1 MARLDS
7 KVAIITGGA
16 TGVGRGITRAFASE
30 GATVVIASRNRD
42 SMERAAAEMRPLGA
56 VETYQADVTDEAQV
70 AALFDHVVQRFG
82 RVDIAVNNAGI
93 EAGAPLHELPLETWE
108 RVIAVNLT
116 GVFLCCREAMRVMM
130 PRGGG
135 RIINIGSTAAQMP
148 RPDASAY
155 AASKFG
161 VVGLTH
167 SAAIEGRA
175 HGIAVCCLHPG
186 NVDIETRGPG
196 RIHPEPMM
204 EVSAVADA
212 AVAMAAMPPHVNLYQ
227 AIILPLGMPYLGRG

>member
-1 MARLDS
+1 MGKLDS
-7 KVAIITGGA
+7 KVAVITGGA
-16 TGVGRGITRAFASE
+16 TGVGRGISRAFASE
-30 GATVVIASRNRD
+30 GATVVIASRNRK
-42 SMERAAAEMRPLGA
+42 SLERAAAEIRPYGTVA
-56 VETYQADVTDEAQV
+56 VRPTDVTDEGQV
-70 AALFDHVVQRFG
+70 AALFDDASRRFG
-82 RVDIAVNNAGI
+82 RVDVAVNNAGI
-93 EAGAPLHELPLETWE
+93 EEGGPLHELPLETWQ
-108 RVIAVNLT
+108 RVVAVNLT

-148 RPDASAY
+148 RPNAAAY

-167 SAAIEGRA
+167 AAAIEGRE
-175 HGIAVCCLHPG
+175 HGVAVCCLHPG

-204 EVSAVADA
+204 EVAAVADA
-212 AVAMAAMPPHVNLYQ
+212 AVAMAAMPPDVNLYE

>member
-56 VETYQADVTDEAQV
+56 VETYQADVTDEEQV

-93 EAGAPLHELPLETWE
+93 EAGAPLHKLPLETWE

-130 PRGGG
+130 PREGG

-148 RPDASAY
+148 RPDAAAY
-155 AASKFG
+155 A
-161 VVGLTH
+161 
-167 SAAIEGRA
+167 AAIEGRA

-204 EVSAVADA
+204 EVAAVADA